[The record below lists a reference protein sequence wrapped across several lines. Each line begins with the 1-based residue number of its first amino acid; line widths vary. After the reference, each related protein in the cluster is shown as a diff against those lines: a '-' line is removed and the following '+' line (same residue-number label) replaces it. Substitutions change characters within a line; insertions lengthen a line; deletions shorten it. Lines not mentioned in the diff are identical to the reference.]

1 MSKTF
6 NVQKKATQAFKDQ
19 KPGTSGLRKPTKT
32 FMQPNYVENFVQ
44 ACLTVAKKY
53 QKPNTKF
60 RLVLGGDGRYFL
72 KEALLNAIMP
82 ICAANGVS
90 AIGTLL
96 HLCVYLK
103 GEHDLAIERTLKY

>member
-6 NVQKKATQAFKDQ
+6 TVQKRETKPFEGQ

-53 QKPNTKF
+53 KKPDTKF
-60 RLVLGGDGRYFL
+60 QLVLGGDGRYFL

-90 AIGTLL
+90 QNS
-96 HLCVYLK
+96 YF
-103 GEHDLAIERTLKY
+103 YYYS